1 MLLGTSVNTV
11 SLQVMKGLHH
21 DSGPAENS
29 SSLKLV
35 IPDFF
40 FLSAHPLG
48 VLLEGP
54 VAHSLSDGHRR
65 RVADQPMS

>member
-40 FLSAHPLG
+40 FLSAHQIVMPK
-48 VLLEGP
+48 
-54 VAHSLSDGHRR
+54 HSQAQSESPTWASYGHCYGH
-65 RVADQPMS
+65 